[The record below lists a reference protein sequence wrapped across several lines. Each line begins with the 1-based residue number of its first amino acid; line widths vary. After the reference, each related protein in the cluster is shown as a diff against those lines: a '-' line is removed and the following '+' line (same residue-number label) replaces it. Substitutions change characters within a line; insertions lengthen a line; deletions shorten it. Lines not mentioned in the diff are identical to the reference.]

1 MRRQVSSGWPG
12 GDKGG
17 LKGKLWRRVAEGRKR
32 IQRSVCAAEGRRRVR
47 VTGRFGRRAAG
58 GDEGVFFFYDGV
70 WRGEEAMTEGDCA
83 AVGGRWVYLTMR
95 WAADDLFL

>member
-1 MRRQVSSGWPG
+1 MTTG
-12 GDKGG
+12 GGG
-17 LKGKLWRRVAEGRKR
+17 AEEDTDERLRGGRAPAPWRL
-32 IQRSVCAAEGRRRVR
+32 
-47 VTGRFGRRAAG
+47 TGRFGQRAAG

-95 WAADDLFL
+95 WAAGDLFL